1 MLRILHNFKRQ
12 GSYYEKDF
20 SYLHFRA
27 NFIEWLHFPKNRCFL
42 LGAGLGAGA
51 TYYFLNGGKIDG
63 IGKNSFQGTSQ
74 QSIADTSIPSEL
86 EWYYFNQDLQIDI
99 RIESKTIANP
109 FKLKIPLKYL
119 DAAQD

>member
-1 MLRILHNFKRQ
+1 MCLESYIIL
-12 GSYYEKDF
+12 KDREVIMKKILVICILGLILL
-20 SYLHFRA
+20 SGC
-27 NFIEWLHFPKNRCFL
+27 ISPKTDAFL

-86 EWYYFNQDLQIDI
+86 EWYYFNPDLQEQIFLNQKQSQI
-99 RIESKTIANP
+99 P
-109 FKLKIPLKYL
+109 FN
-119 DAAQD
+119 

>member
-1 MLRILHNFKRQ
+1 MKKILVICIL
-12 GSYYEKDF
+12 GLILLSGCI
-20 SYLHFRA
+20 S
-27 NFIEWLHFPKNRCFL
+27 PKTDAFL

-74 QSIADTSIPSEL
+74 QSIADTSMVLFQSR
-86 EWYYFNQDLQIDI
+86 FARADFSQ
-99 RIESKTIANP
+99 SKTIANP